1 MDFFG
6 LFLILTSYILKC
18 SGGTIHSQIR
28 ATFPEI
34 RQNYCRVLTLSFE
47 TQNLSLPNA
56 CLNNLREFFS
66 FSFIGQDEPSSIF
79 RGIKNFVNSGYI
91 WTTYLSPGS
100 GWVSG
105 LILFNIGIRGCNP
118 PIHLFFH
125 PRAKLLKQKSSLLL
139 WFGRNTPVMGV
150 SEAIWGCYEAAK
162 IIGSPYT

>member
-6 LFLILTSYILKC
+6 LFLILRSYILKC

-66 FSFIGQDEPSSIF
+66 FSFIGQGEPSSIF
-79 RGIKNFVNSGYI
+79 RGIKKFGNQV
-91 WTTYLSPGS
+91 TYGLVL
-100 GWVSG
+100 VSR
-105 LILFNIGIRGCNP
+105 IR
-118 PIHLFFH
+118 
-125 PRAKLLKQKSSLLL
+125 
-139 WFGRNTPVMGV
+139 MGV
-150 SEAIWGCYEAAK
+150 RVDFVQHWDQRL
-162 IIGSPYT
+162 